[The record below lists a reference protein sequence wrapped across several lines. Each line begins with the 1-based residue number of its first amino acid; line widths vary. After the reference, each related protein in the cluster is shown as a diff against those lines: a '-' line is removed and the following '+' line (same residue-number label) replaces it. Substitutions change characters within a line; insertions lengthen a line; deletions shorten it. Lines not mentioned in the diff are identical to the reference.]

1 MEQNVYSKIQIW
13 GGRRKCLVLLI
24 NNVTQRTF
32 HTIFTIQKSL
42 LKAVVMPFV
51 VRNESNYVES
61 HLKFKNNIKLFHCAL
76 TRNLTIRKSN
86 LKISILFYL
95 KNHFIACSH
104 THAVVFL
111 HYTVNMQTNKKLDPP
126 FSTTARV
133 HYRPH
138 TYPASIRWVNVVQ
151 WRFFYSK

>member
-1 MEQNVYSKIQIW
+1 
-13 GGRRKCLVLLI
+13 
-24 NNVTQRTF
+24 
-32 HTIFTIQKSL
+32 
-42 LKAVVMPFV
+42 MPFV

-151 WRFFYSK
+151 WRFFIQNKSLKTAGHPRSQMAQNLFKLSRTDTAWLHNPLIAVLKVF